1 MKGQDALISTLGGLA
16 PHIQTNVIKAALAA
30 GIKRI
35 VPSEFGSDTT
45 NAKVRSLPVYAD
57 KVATQEL
64 LAAEAA
70 KGNVTYNLIF
80 NGPILDWGLMVGFLV
95 DAKGKKA
102 ELYDGG
108 DRRFSATTGASI
120 GKAVVQSL
128 IHADKTEN
136 RPIYVQD
143 AVVTQ
148 NQLIA
153 LAKGLGQTGSWEI
166 KVVETEAL
174 EKSAYV
180 ELGKLSKGEAADP
193 GWVFGFIKRAVWGEG
208 FGGEFKKTDN
218 ELLGVEGLSEKDIAG
233 LIKSFL

>member
-1 MKGQDALISTLGGLA
+1 M
-16 PHIQTNVIKAALAA
+16 
-30 GIKRI
+30 
-35 VPSEFGSDTT
+35 
-45 NAKVRSLPVYAD
+45 RSLPVYGD
-57 KVATQEL
+57 KVAAQEL

-70 KGNVTYNLIF
+70 KGNVSYNLIF
-80 NGPILDWGLMVGFLV
+80 NGPILDWGLMVGFLI

-136 RPIYVQD
+136 RPVFVQD

-148 NQLIA
+148 KGLIG
-153 LAKGLGQTGSWEI
+153 LAKELGQTGDWDT
-166 KVVETEAL
+166 KTVETEAL

-180 ELGKLSKGEAADP
+180 ELGKLSRGEAADP
-193 GWVFGFIKRAVWGEG
+193 SWVFSFIKRAVWGEG

-218 ELLGVEGLSEKDIAG
+218 ELLGVKGLGEKDISG

>member
-1 MKGQDALISTLGGLA
+1 M
-16 PHIQTNVIKAALAA
+16 
-30 GIKRI
+30 
-35 VPSEFGSDTT
+35 
-45 NAKVRSLPVYAD
+45 
-57 KVATQEL
+57 QEL

-80 NGPILDWGLMVGFLV
+80 NGPILDWGLMVGFLI

-128 IHADKTEN
+128 VHADKTKN
-136 RPIYVQD
+136 RAVYVHD

-153 LAKGLGQTGSWEI
+153 LAKKLGQTGSWET
-166 KVVETEAL
+166 KVVETEKL
-174 EKSAYV
+174 EQSAYV
-180 ELGKLSKGEAADP
+180 ELGKLSKGEEADP
-193 GWVFGFIKRAVWGEG
+193 GWVFSFIKRAVWGDG

-218 ELLGVEGLSEKDIAG
+218 EILGVKGLSEDDVAG
-233 LIKSFL
+233 LIKSFI